1 MGDERD
7 ITPGGIDPV
16 GFVDHL
22 RRLGVVDDQNLEAVA
37 LRLRGQTKESCLFFL
52 VDKGFAEFRVAVK
65 QGFLDDPVYRA
76 DVGAGGIALGF
87 VVLLALDQEIETI
100 FGDEYEV
107 GAALAGEGADRLHEL
122 THLLA
127 VIENNAAD
135 LWRGFLLFNGPS
147 LDAHP
152 AFFLGFGGTGDEDK
166 ESQKNGNQRSVHR
179 RSPRCGG
186 NPGHANIATTS
197 SAMAN
202 AAVRPGDS
210 IPKRFINPLTPC
222 AAGP

>member
-1 MGDERD
+1 MEKTGKGHRIYLKVPYEEKEEAKQLGARW
-7 ITPGGIDPV
+7 DP
-16 GFVDHL
+16 D
-22 RRLGVVDDQNLEAVA
+22 R
-37 LRLRGQTKESCLFFL
+37 
-52 VDKGFAEFRVAVK
+52 K
-65 QGFLDDPVYRA
+65 QWYVPPAMTVN
-76 DVGAGGIALGF
+76 VSKKTST
-87 VVLLALDQEIETI
+87 LLSMWNI
-100 FGDEYEV
+100 
-107 GAALAGEGADRLHEL
+107 
-122 THLLA
+122 
-127 VIENNAAD
+127 
-135 LWRGFLLFNGPS
+135 
-147 LDAHP
+147 
-152 AFFLGFGGTGDEDK
+152 GGTGDEDK